1 MNKCVSLFCFMTPQ
15 CKKVKA
21 ENINMKLDNRVE
33 NDFVRKRLNLTN
45 CIHIFG
51 FCIFDVPISTL
62 LQNVLPVL
70 KWVRGEPLSQD
81 HWLELFRLLK
91 MPRGTTLEKLTF
103 GQVLKASDQI
113 IANANVLKVC

>member
-1 MNKCVSLFCFMTPQ
+1 
-15 CKKVKA
+15 
-21 ENINMKLDNRVE
+21 MKLDNHVE
-33 NDFVRKRLNLTN
+33 NDFVRKILNLIN